1 MQRSNILE
9 SCLFNFSKL
18 FIHKLTNMKV
28 LSNPFKSL
36 SAILFL
42 SLIHTMVSAQN
53 STSSSTT
60 KSSSTI
66 TTETT
71 TVEPWVWIVGAAVLI
86 IIIVVLVRGKSGTRT
101 ESGTT
106 DKVTYTKKVSREDN
120 V

>member
-1 MQRSNILE
+1 M
-9 SCLFNFSKL
+9 KP
-18 FIHKLTNMKV
+18 LTN
-28 LSNPFKSL
+28 PIKSL

-42 SLIHTMVSAQN
+42 SLIHTIVSAQD

-60 KSSSTI
+60 TRSSSSV

-71 TVEPWVWIVGAAVLI
+71 GVEPWVWIVGAAVLI
-86 IIIVVLVRGKSGTRT
+86 IIIVALVRGNSSGRSKA
-101 ESGTT
+101 EAGTT